1 MGGCSVSTLHAGF
14 LVNDQQG
21 SACDYLSLIA
31 QVQKTVYE
39 KTGVRLEPEV
49 KITKFEDEDLMRT
62 SGVIVGGDPDVE
74 GPDVGFED

>member
-49 KITKFEDEDLMRT
+49 RIWGEDICAKE
-62 SGVIVGGDPDVE
+62 I
-74 GPDVGFED
+74 